1 MSKTSVS
8 RSSHAKK
15 FSWMEINVSQETYLF
30 KAACSELKTEVQN
43 SRKLNDEKIRRER
56 TLLEHEVEILNQKL
70 TQDLTQMRDEL
81 KGLFDDRRMTVR
93 MEQRNM
99 DAAVRYFFSA
109 LFQIQS
115 RVPLKLN

>member
-1 MSKTSVS
+1 
-8 RSSHAKK
+8 
-15 FSWMEINVSQETYLF
+15 METNILQETYLF

-43 SRKLNDEKIRRER
+43 ARKLNDEKMRRER

-70 TQDLTQMRDEL
+70 TQDLAQLRDEL

-99 DAAVRYFFSA
+99 DTAVCSPFP
-109 LFQIQS
+109 
-115 RVPLKLN
+115 PLISNLITCSHLLPPRTMNLTH